1 MIEYGS
7 ENGKLLRIGVFYDG
21 NYFAHVS
28 NYYTYEH
35 PRRSRISVSGL
46 HRFVVEEIS
55 RAEGVPNNRCRIV
68 DAHYFRGRL
77 GAVEAQQRNSLFRER
92 QFDEVLM
99 REGIIAHYLPVTPG
113 GEKGIDVWL
122 ALEALEMAIHKRFDV
137 VVLVAGDGDYLPLVR
152 KLNTLGT
159 RVCVLGWDFEYTDTH
174 GRPRQT
180 KTAQT
185 LLDEAN
191 YPILMNTLIDD
202 RSRKNDPLLDDLFI
216 TASGTKGRKE
226 PERIKDDTVRYGV
239 IMALKKG
246 FGFIEEE
253 EGGEDLFFHYNSLE
267 DVDFNDLVEGQRVC
281 FVKGH
286 NDQGPCAERVR
297 LCADGESGL

>member
-7 ENGKLLRIGVFYDG
+7 EHGKLLRIGVFYDG

-35 PRRSRISVSGL
+35 PRRSRIGVSGL
-46 HRFVVEEIS
+46 HRFIVHEIS
-55 RAEGVPNNRCRIV
+55 RLEGVASNRCRIV

-77 GAVEAQQRNSLFRER
+77 SASEAQERNALYRER

-99 REGIIAHYLPVTPG
+99 REGIVAHYLPVVAG

-122 ALEALEMAIHKRFDV
+122 ALEALELAMHKRFDV

-159 RVCVLGWDFEYTDTH
+159 RVCVLGWDFEYTDSQ
-174 GRPRQT
+174 GNPRQT

-185 LLDEAN
+185 LLDEVN

-202 RSRKNDPLLDDLFI
+202 RSRKNDPLMNDLFLPSS
-216 TASGTKGRKE
+216 AGRSRRSKE
-226 PERIKDDTVRYGV
+226 EKPAARSRHGV
-239 IMALKKG
+239 VTALKKG
-246 FGFIEEE
+246 FGFIRDSEN
-253 EGGEDLFFHYNSLE
+253 GQDLFFHYNSLE
-267 DVDFNDLVEGQRVC
+267 DIDFNDLEEGDEVC
-281 FVKGH
+281 FEEGRNEH
-286 NDQGPCAERVR
+286 GACAERVR
-297 LCADGESGL
+297 LC